1 MEFQP
6 QKLVIYS
13 GCLTYLDVTPV
24 PPMAPSYPGFSA
36 PRDGQLRRLVAH
48 AAAAA
53 GLEDAGRVVQD
64 LVLGSGTI
72 LEINQ
77 QNNQ

>member
-1 MEFQP
+1 MSP
-6 QKLVIYS
+6 QFPNGPQL
-13 GCLTYLDVTPV
+13 
-24 PPMAPSYPGFSA
+24 PSFTA

-77 QNNQ
+77 QNNH